1 MEKGS
6 FKDEIKKNL
15 VSSPLQFESIEQDVI
30 EVLLKLLDLFYS
42 VLNSEA
48 QNFENKE
55 LSELFSDNKLKV

>member
-55 LSELFSDNKLKV
+55 LSELF

>member
-1 MEKGS
+1 MEKGN